1 MFEGAGTNY
10 SWYSTLFKASG
21 YSSGSWVPQN
31 GGATP
36 TITENTHTAPDGTS
50 QGYHMADTISGATG
64 TAFNG
69 NVVRQDH
76 TAGANVKHTFSIY
89 IKLLTSTQ
97 ATIYIR
103 DGATG
108 STASANAI
116 PNIKNW
122 QRVVVTSNNA
132 LTNAT
137 AHGFYIGNTNGTI
150 AVWGSQIERSD
161 YASSYIRTT
170 GGANGTRNADQGV
183 QLDGEDFTDAFN
195 EGKGTLIAEFIPT
208 FSLSNQVVVGL
219 HQDFGQTNRVEMRS
233 MGNNTANARFES
245 VVSGSSVV
253 SNNTLA
259 HAGINN
265 VSKYGFAVEKDNY
278 AMCVNGS
285 TVATDT
291 SGAFP
296 SGINSM
302 IIGDSSFNVD
312 SSMIIKRILYYSDR
326 LPNSQLVTLTS

>member
-1 MFEGAGTNY
+1 
-10 SWYSTLFKASG
+10 
-21 YSSGSWVPQN
+21 
-31 GGATP
+31 
-36 TITENTHTAPDGTS
+36 
-50 QGYHMADTISGATG
+50 MADTISGATG
-64 TAFNG
+64 TTFNG

-108 STASANAI
+108 STASTNAI
-116 PNIKNW
+116 PTIKNW

-132 LTNAT
+132 LTNGT
-137 AHGFYIGNTNGTI
+137 AHGFYIGNTNGDI

-161 YASSYIRTT
+161 YASSYIKTT
-170 GGANGTRNADQGV
+170 TGANGTRNADQGV
-183 QLDGEDFTDAFN
+183 QLDGEEFTDVFN
-195 EGKGTLIAEFIPT
+195 QGEGTLIAEFIPT
-208 FSLSNQVVVGL
+208 ISLSNQVIVGL
-219 HQDFGQTNRVEMRS
+219 HQDFGSNNRIEVRS
-233 MGNNTANARFES
+233 MGNTKANARFES

-278 AMCVNGS
+278 AMCVNGG

-296 SGINSM
+296 PGINSM
-302 IIGDSSFNVD
+302 RIGDAAYAVD
-312 SSMIIKRILYYSDR
+312 SSMIIKRIMYYSDR
-326 LPNSQLVTLTS
+326 ITNSQLVTLTS